1 MRRIVILLGP
11 PGVGKGTASKSLLVD
26 YGFEWLSSG
35 DVLRNEKETG
45 SEMGRRIA
53 GCIDA
58 GRLVPDDM
66 IIDLVAKELAA
77 YPRDCFILLDGFP
90 RTLPQA
96 EALDE
101 SLKQEGDEVSLVLEL
116 QAETD
121 ELERRI
127 LKRAEEEGR
136 NDDTPETLKRR
147 LLVFRELTAP
157 LVEFYSDQQ
166 KLRTVDGMGTPNEV
180 VDQIRRCIQQS
191 LSVDAVGRKKEAG

>member
-1 MRRIVILLGP
+1 L
-11 PGVGKGTASKSLLVD
+11 
-26 YGFEWLSSG
+26 
-35 DVLRNEKETG
+35 
-45 SEMGRRIA
+45 
-53 GCIDA
+53 
-58 GRLVPDDM
+58 

-121 ELERRI
+121 ELERRV

-180 VDQIRRCIQQS
+180 VDQIRHCIQQS
-191 LSVDAVGRKKEAG
+191 LPVDVAGRKKEAG